1 MVLKNVYR
9 GDVIQCHGF
18 SNGDVLSYKL
28 PSGGESHRYGRYD
41 QVVGKNVV
49 LINVGEDK
57 YIDLNQLSSH
67 FGESTMVTFLSTKA
81 TGEGSYYIDKDSL
94 VEYEYSYVPEDNY
107 EVYDDYD
114 RNDESVRLSKK

>member
-1 MVLKNVYR
+1 MVLKNVFR

-18 SNGDVLSYKL
+18 SNGDILSYKL